1 MAIRTLLFLI
11 CTAVMAP
18 LLAKEAP
25 RTMTTRKVITAS
37 AFNDNRAKSL
47 RSMKSMKKKKKK
59 QRAPKSHWGA
69 PNTRRKS

>member
-47 RSMKSMKKKKKK
+47 RSMKSMKKKK